1 MKYLLLAVTLV
12 LSQCSAVYA
21 STEAELPTVNDLRR
35 KSTVE
40 LRKFAEEA
48 LQEIQG
54 MNLRMLSAEEQLST
68 TQVELASTRLRFDRM
83 YAWGISE
90 NARANDASAQYWEES
105 QKRKAV
111 EKKLFLWRAAGSGL
125 VFVVV
130 FLLVIQFT
138 QYMMPPYS
146 FLIPIGAGAAFSSGV
161 WIFL

>member
-1 MKYLLLAVTLV
+1 MKYLSLLLV
-12 LSQCSAVYA
+12 LLVAQCSAVYA
-21 STEAELPTVNDLRR
+21 SDELPSVSDLRK

-54 MNLRMLSAEEQLST
+54 MNLRMMSAEEQLST

-111 EKKLFLWRAAGSGL
+111 EKKLFLWRTAGAGL

-130 FLLVIQFT
+130 FLLVIQIT

-146 FLIPIGAGAAFSSGV
+146 ILIPIGAAAAASAGV